1 MRFDVQFNK
10 SNLVK
15 SDDENMRQAEMFEW
29 A

>member
-15 SDDENMRQAEMFEW
+15 SDDENMRQAEMFKW